1 MGAAATAGFCSGCA
15 RTHPESVAEAR
26 AAARAPLVA
35 EAIAL
40 GVEDPAALFKLGEL
54 DLKSDATHPAEYL
67 AFLHKLLDRLRAAPA
82 YRAVRDAFDDRAVRD
97 AFDERVRG
105 PGLRAA
111 AVKFDGNC
119 LFHAASLIAY
129 GAEVHHAEL
138 RAAATAFL
146 RATPPLPELTLS
158 AAERGLPVAEQLDRL
173 ATDRVHVGAE
183 CLLALGR
190 VLGRNARAIVCSAVS
205 ATPMELAIGSQEEG
219 APLLCVSNFGGT
231 SHYNAAVP
239 PDAPPS
245 VAFDQ
250 AELDRAVAAAVQRA
264 LH

>member
-15 RTHPESVAEAR
+15 RAHPESVAEAR

-82 YRAVRDAFDDRAVRD
+82 YRAVRDAFD
-97 AFDERVRG
+97 ERVRG
-105 PGLRAA
+105 LGYALH
-111 AVKFDGNC
+111 AVKNDGNC

-245 VAFDQ
+245 MAFDQ